1 MKNLSLIL
9 FLLVANAMFSQEF
22 KPFVGKMV
30 YAVDFSDSLGGTP
43 FQTTYMTVFTNDTI
57 VRVEAESNQIGKQ
70 ITIRHLTLNKY
81 YILLELNNQKFAI
94 QHQASSDTSA
104 SKYTFKNKI
113 GRKKF
118 CGLKAKKV
126 SVSNPNFKDGIPAY
140 YFKNYSP
147 KYLEALKGIQGL
159 PVDYYLQ
166 TEEGFYHYRLI
177 EFKQENIA
185 RDLFGVPSDYQKV
198 TFDEFMKSMMKTN

>member
-1 MKNLSLIL
+1 MIY
-9 FLLVANAMFSQEF
+9 AQEF

-30 YAVDFSDSLGGTP
+30 YAVDFTDSIGKIPL
-43 FQTTYMTVFTNDTI
+43 QTTYMTLLTNDTI
-57 VRVEAESNQIGKQ
+57 VRIEAESNQIGKQ

-81 YILLELNNQKFAI
+81 YILLEINQQKFAI
-94 QHQASSDTSA
+94 QHQASADTSA
-104 SKYTFKNKI
+104 SKYTFKSKM
-113 GRKKF
+113 GKRKF

-140 YFKNYSP
+140 YFRNYSP

-166 TEEGFYHYRLI
+166 TEEGFYHYKLI
-177 EFKQENIA
+177 EFKEEKIS
-185 RDLFGVPSDYQKV
+185 RDLFGIPSDYQKV
-198 TFDEFMKSMMKTN
+198 TFDEFMKS